1 MRLADFGTRSFG
13 AYFVMSIPASM
24 FATRFGYRKGVLLGL
39 ALYCIGALGFWPSA
53 HYEKYA
59 GFVASAFVIASG
71 LATLETMA
79 NSCVSFPLLS
89 VASSFDH

>member
-1 MRLADFGTRSFG
+1 
-13 AYFVMSIPASM
+13 MSIPASM

-39 ALYCIGALGFWPSA
+39 TLYCIGALGFWPSA

-79 NSCVSFPLLS
+79 NSCVLSPLLS
-89 VASSFDH
+89 VCVEL